1 MAYHSIRPEQL
12 QHLSMFG
19 FETVSENDEFLCVHS
34 FSRGTEIIQ
43 KSNPMKDESYKND
56 KFTILNID
64 DK

>member
-1 MAYHSIRPEQL
+1 MVYHSIRPEQS

-43 KSNPMKDESYKND
+43 KSNPMIW
-56 KFTILNID
+56 FD
-64 DK
+64 DPLEADQLK

>member
-34 FSRGTEIIQ
+34 FSRGTEITQ
-43 KSNPMKDESYKND
+43 KSNPMIW
-56 KFTILNID
+56 FD
-64 DK
+64 DPLEADQLK